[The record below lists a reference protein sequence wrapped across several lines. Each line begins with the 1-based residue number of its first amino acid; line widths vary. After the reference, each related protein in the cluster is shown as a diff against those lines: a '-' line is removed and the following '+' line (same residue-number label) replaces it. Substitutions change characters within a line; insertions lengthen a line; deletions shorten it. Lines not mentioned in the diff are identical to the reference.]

1 MNRNAGDYTLARRKM
16 FDDMSAE
23 DLDREIREFE
33 NVAIIGCGSLF
44 TNQGPV
50 NDVQS
55 AVVTG

>member
-1 MNRNAGDYTLARRKM
+1 M